1 MLLLP
6 LLFACSLGKEP
17 VDPTA
22 TQVIEE
28 NEIVQGDLNGVFPPE
43 NIPAP
48 DFTALNS
55 DGTERTKEDLMGH
68 PTVIWFFPRS
78 QTYG

>member
-1 MLLLP
+1 MMFLHLLL
-6 LLFACSLGKEP
+6 ACSLGKDP

-28 NEIVQGDLNGVFPPE
+28 NEIVQGDLNGAFPPE

-48 DFTALNS
+48 DFTALNY
-55 DGTERTKEDLMGH
+55 DGDSRSREDLLGH

>member
-1 MLLLP
+1 MIILS
-6 LLFACSLGKEP
+6 LLFACSSGKDT

-28 NEIVQGDLNGVFPPE
+28 NEVVQGDLNGNFPAE

-48 DFTALNS
+48 DFSAINYDGSQRNKDALI
-55 DGTERTKEDLMGH
+55 GH
-68 PTVIWFFPRS
+68 PTVIWFFPRA

>member
-1 MLLLP
+1 MLFVS
-6 LLFACSLGKEP
+6 LFLACSNEKDT
-17 VDPTA
+17 VDPTT

-28 NEIVQGDLNGVFPPE
+28 TEVVQGDLNGTFPTE

-48 DFTALNS
+48 NFTAINY
-55 DGTERTKEDLMGH
+55 DGSTRGKEDLIGH
-68 PTVIWFFPRS
+68 PTVIWFFPKA